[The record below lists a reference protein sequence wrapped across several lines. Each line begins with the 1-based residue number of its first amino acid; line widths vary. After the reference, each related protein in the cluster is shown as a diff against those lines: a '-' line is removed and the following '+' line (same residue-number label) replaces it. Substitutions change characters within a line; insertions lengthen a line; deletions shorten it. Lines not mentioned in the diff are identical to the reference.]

1 MTTSTMPN
9 SFKHVKLRS
18 GKEFDLAFIPTI
30 GSEEELAQAA
40 CFSCLADQS
49 PESCAIYSGALLD
62 GKCEVRPP
70 KNSQLISQAQRVG
83 ISGINLQDRFIRQ
96 GSLELIEAW
105 LEKMGGSIHN
115 RTRLLVSQILGRGH
129 TAVVIADQE
138 HDIGVIELAL
148 PETSA

>member
-1 MTTSTMPN
+1 MPSSLN
-9 SFKHVKLRS
+9 Y
-18 GKEFDLAFIPTI
+18 AFIPTI
-30 GSEEELAQAA
+30 GSEEELTQAA

-49 PESCAIYSGALLD
+49 PEACAIYSCALLD

-83 ISGINLQDRFIRQ
+83 ISGINLEDRFIRQ

-105 LEKMGGSIHN
+105 IDNMGGSIHN
-115 RTRLLVSQILGRGH
+115 RTRQIVSQILRRGH

-138 HDIGVIELAL
+138 HDIGVVELA
-148 PETSA
+148 T